1 MPNKIRFFFTV
12 DLRFL
17 NLNFHNFV
25 LFSEFKYNLLIM
37 QLRLRPRASRSIITR
52 NLIVKI
58 ILFAV
63 VLLLAI
69 FLLDKIDIPAPSKLI
84 KQELSNDKIITVK

>member
-1 MPNKIRFFFTV
+1 
-12 DLRFL
+12 
-17 NLNFHNFV
+17 
-25 LFSEFKYNLLIM
+25 M
-37 QLRLRPRASRSIITR
+37 QLRLKPRASKNFITR

-58 ILFAV
+58 ILFTV

-69 FLLDKIDIPAPSKLI
+69 FLLDKINMPAPSKLI